1 MFYFISYR
9 AIYLETR
16 HSFICFELRIVSMG
30 FKWDHQQSLMRIYW
44 NFMESGIWDIEIW
57 LKFWVSGSNELGKI
71 WEEGNV
77 VPFVKM
83 SRDGIKLR
91 KRVSK
96 IWRRLSSIYSNLLLP
111 PLSNDR
117 FLIDLLTGR
126 DYLSAFDK
134 RFQEAL
140 HWEARTTE
148 LARLSRSHQTQS
160 QYKASFCKVLVPS
173 VIC

>member
-16 HSFICFELRIVSMG
+16 HSFTCFELRIVSMG

-44 NFMESGIWDIEIW
+44 NFMESVISDIEIW
-57 LKFWVSGSNELGKI
+57 LKFWVSGSNALGKI

-96 IWRRLSSIYSNLLLP
+96 IWRRLSTIYSNLLLP

-126 DYLSAFDK
+126 DYLSAFDNSSDL
-134 RFQEAL
+134 RHGSSL
-140 HWEARTTE
+140 HFG
-148 LARLSRSHQTQS
+148 LLSFFLVLS
-160 QYKASFCKVLVPS
+160 ASSFHFYLN
-173 VIC
+173 ICA

>member
-1 MFYFISYR
+1 MFWFNKLSPQGRCFISFLTELF
-9 AIYLETR
+9 IYL
-16 HSFICFELRIVSMG
+16 FSMG
-30 FKWDHQQSLMRIYW
+30 FKWDHQQFLMRIYW
-44 NFMESGIWDIEIW
+44 NFMESGISDIEIW

-83 SRDGIKLR
+83 SRNGIKFR
-91 KRVSK
+91 KRVSR

-134 RFQEAL
+134 RFSRGPTLRSPDNRAGSAL
-140 HWEARTTE
+140 
-148 LARLSRSHQTQS
+148 
-160 QYKASFCKVLVPS
+160 
-173 VIC
+173 